1 MKIINSKKS
10 VKKFCAF
17 LVGLFAA
24 GFAFCQELP
33 DSADNLQRKED
44 GTIVLTIDDAV
55 TYSLK
60 NSPSLKTAQID
71 LELAKWKKNTAWNS
85 FLPTVQVTG
94 TIARAND
101 IESSLRS
108 TNQSLAITQALA
120 QGIATAT
127 SNPLLTS
134 QFGKMADNMNPVSAT
149 ENMHWTAMGN
159 LSVSLNFNVAM
170 IQNMRATICLLYTSP
185 SPRDS

>member
-17 LVGLFAA
+17 LAGLFVT
-24 GFAFCQELP
+24 GFAFCQGIS

-101 IESSLRS
+101 VESSLRS
-108 TNQSLAITQALA
+108 TNQSLATTRALA
-120 QGIATAT
+120 QGLATVTGGVSTNPYTIMAT
-127 SNPLLTS
+127 
-134 QFGKMADNMNPVSAT
+134 NMNPVSAT

-170 IQNMRATICLLYTSP
+170 IQNMRATIA
-185 SPRDS
+185 

>member
-1 MKIINSKKS
+1 MKIISSKKS
-10 VKKFCAF
+10 GKKVCAF
-17 LVGLFAA
+17 LAGLFAA

-101 IESSLRS
+101 VES
-108 TNQSLAITQALA
+108 
-120 QGIATAT
+120 
-127 SNPLLTS
+127 
-134 QFGKMADNMNPVSAT
+134 
-149 ENMHWTAMGN
+149 
-159 LSVSLNFNVAM
+159 
-170 IQNMRATICLLYTSP
+170 
-185 SPRDS
+185 